1 MYVRV
6 WNEGGLA
13 QLLFAQTNSA
23 LLVDYLEKRSIKYF
37 YCYLLANA
45 FAKSMLYHFYDIEI
59 LLRLTWEYK
68 SD

>member
-23 LLVDYLEKRSIKYF
+23 PLVDYLEKEAS
-37 YCYLLANA
+37 N
-45 FAKSMLYHFYDIEI
+45 
-59 LLRLTWEYK
+59 RLDK
-68 SD
+68 KLG

>member
-23 LLVDYLEKRSIKYF
+23 PLVDYLGKRSIKYF

-45 FAKSMLYHFYDIEI
+45 FAKNMRYIISMI
-59 LLRLTWEYK
+59 YK
-68 SD
+68 FLND